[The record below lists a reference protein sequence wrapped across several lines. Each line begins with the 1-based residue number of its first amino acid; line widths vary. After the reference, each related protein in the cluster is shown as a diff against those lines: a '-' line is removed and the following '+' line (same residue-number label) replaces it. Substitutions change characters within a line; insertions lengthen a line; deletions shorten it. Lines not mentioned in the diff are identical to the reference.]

1 MFKKSALLLLFTI
14 VDLSS
19 AERYQIKEHL
29 GSVSNK
35 SNFLLCANIAA
46 VGVDCGIFST
56 ENNKPVLLLS
66 THIKNEDI
74 GTDFTSAITS
84 LLAQLQD
91 AYSMTVKYA
100 CFSGPG
106 VPSANQD
113 YLEHWRLPYVV
124 DAKKIIAQNNL
135 TSAIIVND
143 FMAMSYG
150 VNFVDNKKITAL
162 HDAPAE
168 HHGRR
173 VIIGAGAGLG
183 TVSMIWNEKQQAY
196 TSFPAEAGTGDF
208 PPFDAFELELSLR
221 MKKARDFK
229 TNHWAFFVAEPG
241 IQYTYQILQ
250 DMNYEGCAT
259 DKKYSDAM
267 AILADVN
274 NDACCAKTA
283 ELFYKFYARFIYNF
297 VWTSLPFGGI
307 YLVGQTATEHPE
319 MLASIFLPEYFNC
332 VESKRPLLQRIP
344 IYIIKDDVSVGLYGT
359 AQYFLLEKKELLGGS
374 SFLTELQIKVSSY
387 WDVVKNKLRACC

>member
-1 MFKKSALLLLFTI
+1 MTTIGLF
-14 VDLSS
+14 S

-29 GSVSNK
+29 GSLSNK
-35 SNFLLCANIAA
+35 NNFLLCANIAA
-46 VGVDCGIFST
+46 VGVDCGIFSI

-66 THIKNEDI
+66 SYIKNEDI
-74 GTDFTSAITS
+74 GTDFSQAITS
-84 LLAQLQD
+84 LLTQLNG
-91 AYSMTVKYA
+91 AYGITVQYA

-124 DAKKIIAQNNL
+124 DAKKISAQNNL
-135 TSAIIVND
+135 ASAIIVND

-150 VNFVDNKKITAL
+150 VNFVDTKKMTTL
-162 HDAPAE
+162 HEAPAE
-168 HHGRR
+168 HRGRR

-221 MKKARDFK
+221 MKKARNFK

-241 IQYTYQILQ
+241 IQHTYQILQ

-259 DKKYSDAM
+259 DKKYPDAM

-283 ELFYKFYARFIYNF
+283 ELFYKFYARFVYNF

-319 MLASIFLPEYFNC
+319 MLNSIFLPEYFNC
-332 VESKRPLLQRIP
+332 VENKRPLLQRIP

-374 SFLTELQIKVSSY
+374 SFLSELQIKISSY
-387 WDVVKNKLRACC
+387 WDLVKNKLRACC

>member
-1 MFKKSALLLLFTI
+1 MFKYSALLLLLTTLGLF
-14 VDLSS
+14 S

-29 GSVSNK
+29 GSLNDK
-35 SNFLLCANIAA
+35 RNLLLCANIGAI
-46 VGVDCGIFST
+46 GVDCGIFSI
-56 ENNKPVLLLS
+56 ENNKPALILS
-66 THIKNEDI
+66 TYIKNEDI
-74 GTDFTSAITS
+74 GANFTDAMTS

-91 AYSMTVKYA
+91 AYAITIKYA

-113 YLEHWRLPYVV
+113 YLEHWRLPYVI
-124 DAKKIIAQNNL
+124 DAKQIIAQNGL

-143 FMAMSYG
+143 FLAMSYG
-150 VNFVDNKKITAL
+150 VNFVDNKKITTL
-162 HDAPAE
+162 HEAPAE

-183 TVSMIWNEKQQAY
+183 TVSMIWNEKQQTY

-221 MKKARDFK
+221 MKKARNFK
-229 TNHWAFFVAEPG
+229 TDHWAFFVAEPG
-241 IQYTYQILQ
+241 IAYTYQILQ
-250 DMNYEGCAT
+250 DMNYENCAS
-259 DKKYSDAM
+259 DKKYPDAM

-283 ELFYKFYARFIYNF
+283 ELFYKFYARFVYNF
-297 VWTSLPFGGI
+297 VWNTLPFGGI
-307 YLVGQTATEHPE
+307 YLVGQTAIEHPE
-319 MLASIFLPEYFNC
+319 MLTSIFLPEYFNC

-359 AQYFLLEKKELLGGS
+359 AQYFLLEKKELFGGS
-374 SFLTELQIKVSSY
+374 SFLNELQIKVSSY
-387 WDVVKNKLRACC
+387 WDMVKNKLRMCC